1 MSVFVSG
8 STGFIAQ
15 HIVNQLL
22 QQDYKVIAS
31 ARTQAKADEMT
42 HNFNN
47 PNLTMVVTG
56 DMSQLDAF
64 DPAFKKYGS
73 EIKYVIHAA
82 SPVVFDTTD
91 VVKDTLIPAVN
102 GTKGILESIKKY
114 APQNVERIVQT
125 SSVSSLTTD
134 PETRDPSI
142 TANEDSWNSYTWETA
157 QASPADAYNGS
168 KKFAEKYLWDFLEE
182 NKDVVKMK
190 ATTILPVFV
199 FGPQMFDSSVK
210 PKLNVSVEV
219 INSIIH
225 TPPNGK
231 VRDLAAK
238 FIHVEDVAKAHILA
252 MQRDDLIGQRLI
264 LSEGNYNTQD
274 ILNYLNNDFPVLKGK
289 IPAADTTALAEGR
302 PSKDLTYD
310 NSKSRALL
318 GFKFKSLKE
327 AVDDTAAQILKHEGR
342 I

>member
-42 HNFNN
+42 HNFHN

-56 DMSQLDAF
+56 DMSKLDSF
-64 DPAFKKYGS
+64 DSAFKQYGP

-82 SPVVFDTTD
+82 SPVVFDTDD

-114 APQNVERIVQT
+114 APQSVERIVQT
-125 SSVSSLTTD
+125 SSVSALTTD
-134 PETRDPSI
+134 PETRDPSV
-142 TANEDSWNSYTWETA
+142 TANEESWNSYTWETA

-168 KKFAEKYLWDFLEE
+168 KKFAEKYLWDFLKE
-182 NKDVVKMK
+182 NKDTVKMT
-190 ATTILPVFV
+190 ATTVLPVFV
-199 FGPQMFDSSVK
+199 FGPQMFDSSVR
-210 PKLNVSVEV
+210 PTLNVSVEV
-219 INSIIH
+219 INQLIH
-225 TPPNGK
+225 TPPNGE
-231 VRDLAAK
+231 VRKLAAK
-238 FIHVEDVAKAHILA
+238 FIHVEDIAKAHVLA
-252 MQRDDLIGQRLI
+252 IQQDNLIGQRLI
-264 LSEGNYNTQD
+264 VSEGNYSTQD

-289 IPAADTTALAEGR
+289 IPAADTSALAEGK
-302 PSKDLTYD
+302 PSTDLTYD

-318 GFKFKSLKE
+318 NFKFKSLKQ
-327 AVDDTAAQILKHEGR
+327 AVDDTAAQVLRHEGR
-342 I
+342 L